1 MAKKSKKKDAEEQ
14 PTTIAPPASN
24 DVKVSAHPKA
34 RRSIRTIKGWGG
46 LAGFFLMAFMSW
58 RGGTDLTHTAIRALF
73 AGMACY
79 VVTWTAAVYVWRQIA
94 VAEVRQRA
102 RILAI
107 RKIAEEEEAAALAA
121 ASEG

>member
-1 MAKKSKKKDAEEQ
+1 MAKKSKQSAEQ
-14 PTTIAPPASN
+14 PTTIAPPTSN

-34 RRSIRTIKGWGG
+34 RRSIRAAKGWGG
-46 LAGFFLMAFMSW
+46 LAAFFFVAFLSW
-58 RGGTDLTHTAIRALF
+58 HNGTDFTHTAVRALL
-73 AGMACY
+73 AGMAGY

-107 RKIAEEEEAAALAA
+107 KKIAQEEAAAA
-121 ASEG
+121 EGG

>member
-1 MAKKSKKKDAEEQ
+1 MAKKSKQSAEQ
-14 PTTIAPPASN
+14 PTTIAPPTSN

-34 RRSIRTIKGWGG
+34 RRSIRAAKGWGG
-46 LAGFFLMAFMSW
+46 LAAFFFVAFLSW
-58 RGGTDLTHTAIRALF
+58 HNGTDFTHTAVRALL
-73 AGMACY
+73 AGMAGY

-107 RKIAEEEEAAALAA
+107 RKIAQEEAAAA
-121 ASEG
+121 EGG

>member
-1 MAKKSKKKDAEEQ
+1 MAKKSKKTEDQ

-34 RRSIRTIKGWGG
+34 RRSIRRAKGWGG
-46 LAGFFLMAFMSW
+46 LGAFFLVAFLSW
-58 RGGTDLTHTAIRALF
+58 HNGTDFTHTAVRALL
-73 AGMACY
+73 AGMAGY

-107 RKIAEEEEAAALAA
+107 RKIAEEEAAAAAL
-121 ASEG
+121 EGR